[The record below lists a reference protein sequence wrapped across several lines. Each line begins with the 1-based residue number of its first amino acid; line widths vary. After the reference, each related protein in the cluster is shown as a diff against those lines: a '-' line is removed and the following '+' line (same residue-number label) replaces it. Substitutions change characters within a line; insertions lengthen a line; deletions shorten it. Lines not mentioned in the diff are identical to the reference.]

1 VTPISDNASRQKGE
15 SHLPPTSHSLRT
27 ARRSGVAIATLLL
40 LSPLLSSCQALYFLG
55 GKGTQPALYT
65 LPKASRILVFVDP
78 RSTVSAPV
86 DFPSALGE
94 KIAAHLYKYGVADK
108 FVAQERL
115 TALSRDHAKFATMG
129 IADVARATEA
139 DVVIYVDLISYEV
152 NAISDESIAQGSVHV
167 LVKVLDHNGDR
178 LWPKDAPT
186 GIETGAKIDPALTT
200 DRDQAAVLKM
210 LTDTL
215 AIHVGRMFQK
225 YDAEDPV
232 LAR

>member
-1 VTPISDNASRQKGE
+1 M
-15 SHLPPTSHSLRT
+15 PTSKPADRRESEANMPARTSLLRRSLR
-27 ARRSGVAIATLLL
+27 RPGVALAALLL
-40 LSPLLSSCQALYFLG
+40 LTPLLSSCQALYFLG

-65 LPKASRILVFVDP
+65 LPKEARILVFVDTRP
-78 RSTVSAPV
+78 TLSPPV

-94 KIAAHLYKYGVADK
+94 KIAAHLYKYGLANK

-115 TALSRDHAKFATMG
+115 TALRRDHAKFSTMG

-139 DVVIYVDLISYEV
+139 DVVLYVDLISYEV

-167 LVKVLDHNGDR
+167 LVKVLNHDGTR
-178 LWPKDAPT
+178 LWPKDAPA
-186 GIETGAKIDPALTT
+186 GIETAAQLDPALTT
-200 DRDQAAVLKM
+200 DRDLPAVLKM

-215 AIHVGRMFQK
+215 AMHVGRMFQK

-232 LAR
+232 LSR

>member
-1 VTPISDNASRQKGE
+1 
-15 SHLPPTSHSLRT
+15 
-27 ARRSGVAIATLLL
+27 
-40 LSPLLSSCQALYFLG
+40 
-55 GKGTQPALYT
+55 
-65 LPKASRILVFVDP
+65 
-78 RSTVSAPV
+78 
-86 DFPSALGE
+86 
-94 KIAAHLYKYGVADK
+94 VADK

-129 IADVARATEA
+129 IADIARATEA

-210 LTDTL
+210 LTETL